1 MVIFDVGISGIQK
14 NKWVT
19 LSPSQKKIYAD
30 NIFALIDNAYKDL
43 GGHPSYKSSRDVY
56 TTEAYSSYKV
66 IDLDNDSDFDAV
78 QVSKKTDFG
87 SKFTATGQDGTKPAK
102 KAILD
107 YKTKML
113 KRPYFYVEVS
123 GKLKDI
129 LLSRG
134 VPIIRNPLKIRQI
147 LKGKKLTFNGDG
159 TYNRKIGNKVYT
171 KLLIGTPEL

>member
-1 MVIFDVGISGIQK
+1 MVIFDVGISGFVK
-14 NKWVT
+14 NKWTT
-19 LSPSQKKIYAD
+19 LTPSQKKQYAE
-30 NIFALIDNAYKDL
+30 NLFALIENAYKDL
-43 GGHPSYKSSRDVY
+43 GGHPNFTSPKDVY
-56 TTEAYSSYKV
+56 TTEAYSDYKV
-66 IDLDNDSDFDAV
+66 IDLDDDPDIDAV
-78 QVSKKTDFG
+78 QVSKKTKYG
-87 SKFTATGQDGTKPAK
+87 YKFTATGQDGTKPSK

-134 VPIIRNPLKIRQI
+134 VPIVRNPMKIRQI

-159 TYNRKIGNKVYT
+159 TYNRKIGKKTYT
-171 KLLIGTPEL
+171 KLLIGTPEI